1 MVEEV
6 KDFQIV
12 IEVNDDTA
20 RVVEGNTIIMNNE
33 YYSGKRLYAFMIW
46 DDKVCIGSDRGNR
59 ICHKEVTRE
68 WHQIKDDL
76 ARGRLPD
83 ALRDVVEKGWCY

>member
-12 IEVNDDTA
+12 IEVGDDKA
-20 RVVEGNTIIMNNE
+20 RVVEGKTDIMNKE

-46 DDKVCIGSDRGNR
+46 DNKVCIESDRGNR
-59 ICHKEVTRE
+59 PYHKEVTRF
-68 WHQIKDDL
+68 WHQIKDEL
-76 ARGRLPD
+76 TRGKLPD
-83 ALRDVVEKGWCY
+83 ALREVVEKGWLC